1 MLLGLLRHLLLLTH
15 TPPVTTCLLA
25 FTGSCSIKQA
35 HEETFLQI
43 RNTYLW
49 EPSLIA
55 IFTYFPAVRIRKEV
69 QIGLWEPPTTIQN
82 YTGQLFWFQK
92 SPGPK
97 MLDDDWLFQC
107 WKTAKDNFTLQKVGI
122 VKCIY
127 NLVKQHDFNFWG
139 KKYNL
144 YILYCKIVVSVINS
158 CQRAHSSPCLLKV
171 AAWCRGH
178 TPGWSQRNPL

>member
-1 MLLGLLRHLLLLTH
+1 MNKYISECDKTFIGRPGYTIETWSSEKLNQQRSKDVAPSTEAAHLLTH

-35 HEETFLQI
+35 DQETFLQI

-92 SPGPK
+92 V
-97 MLDDDWLFQC
+97 LDLRC
-107 WKTAKDNFTLQKVGI
+107 WMTIDFFNAEKLQKTI
-122 VKCIY
+122 S
-127 NLVKQHDFNFWG
+127 
-139 KKYNL
+139 L
-144 YILYCKIVVSVINS
+144 YKRLE
-158 CQRAHSSPCLLKV
+158 L
-171 AAWCRGH
+171 
-178 TPGWSQRNPL
+178 